1 MNPNEFDQIE
11 QLRKQQEMR
20 NQIRIISAKLMTRE
34 ARSRLGNIRTVKP
47 ELAAQIELQ
56 LVQLVQ
62 NGQMQ
67 DRITDAD
74 LKTIL
79 RQLQNKKEITIKRK

>member
-1 MNPNEFDQIE
+1 MNPNELNQIE
-11 QLRKQQEMR
+11 QLRKQQEMM
-20 NQIRIISAKLMTRE
+20 NHIRIISAKLMTRE
-34 ARSRLGNIRTVKP
+34 ARSRLGNIRAVKP
-47 ELAAQIELQ
+47 ELASQIELQ

-67 DRITDAD
+67 DKITDDD

-79 RQLQNKKEITIKRK
+79 KQLQNKKEIQIKRK